1 MASKKAARKRAVR
14 GAPKKASKGKTAAAA
29 KKRAAIPKKK
39 TAAAKKR
46 GATAKKKPV
55 GRRPPARG
63 KKTAARAKKTAAP
76 GKKTA
81 VRGKKAA
88 VRGKKIAVRGKRPR
102 RQPARKPGPP
112 PVVSV
117 GDSVLIQAGES
128 GRPEASGAR
137 PAGLES
143 ALQGMEGLVCAIREI
158 ATGRLVGKTAGPLEG
173 YVLEVLHQRTFRPEF
188 SSNRNTGGARG
199 PTPVAGGPA
208 WAKVRELLRD
218 MSRRSQFISQA
229 SGQLSGEPFDSL
241 LDGWR
246 VVKVRAQMVELG
258 E

>member
-63 KKTAARAKKTAAP
+63 KKTAAQ
-76 GKKTA
+76 
-81 VRGKKAA
+81 GKKA
-88 VRGKKIAVRGKRPR
+88 AVRGKRPR

>member
-63 KKTAARAKKTAAP
+63 KKTAAQGKKTAA
-76 GKKTA
+76 
-81 VRGKKAA
+81 RGKKAA

-102 RQPARKPGPP
+102 RQPVRKPGPP

-128 GRPEASGAR
+128 GRPGASEAR

-199 PTPVAGGPA
+199 STPVAGGPA

-229 SGQLSGEPFDSL
+229 LGQLSGEPFDSL

>member
-14 GAPKKASKGKTAAAA
+14 GAPKKASKGKTTAGA

-63 KKTAARAKKTAAP
+63 KKTAAP
-76 GKKTA
+76 
-81 VRGKKAA
+81 GKKAA

-128 GRPEASGAR
+128 GRPGASEAR

-229 SGQLSGEPFDSL
+229 SGQFSGEPFDSL